1 MPTKA
6 LPPIE
11 TPLQLLRLS
20 CRGKTFLDHAG
31 TVVEDPTI
39 DDYGFEARPQRE
51 VAYDATCA
59 FVDQSGNCGGYGSP
73 GGCASSDEGGGSGSE
88 WSWEEREYRPT
99 YSDTKHSTATNKRHA
114 PSATRAGA
122 EVQAPAVVA
131 RGSPP
136 SNFSCACCGK
146 GSGHTLQLPWNVFQ
160 TAYRRHGEAHA
171 IGCLVAMGTM
181 LERKQTAEVLK
192 RVTVCKEVK
201 CMIAMDMRDAN
212 DHAQWL
218 ETVKQRPQAELGTPR
233 KGQSVAF
240 RKNIELLRCLFD
252 QTNPVL
258 SAAQVT
264 ALFEYV
270 VLNSQQVQE
279 NEKRF
284 IATAMAIVENPVHF
298 PFVFPQPQL
307 LVDRIA
313 RLPRNYALNVV
324 LPHILDTELDRFRWN
339 AKFKRVLETAAPKA
353 SDAIFAAMCD
363 INSEANGREREDG
376 RLVHR
381 LTQEASDA
389 CRAVFTTDGFQDALA
404 LAVKASPKYTL
415 NYAGGSLAMN
425 SVGGRHGL
433 GKGAPRYQQYELLRI
448 LAGSEHK
455 GVAVGRG
462 AASAPTCGSRQADS
476 GVHTHERYVAV
487 FLAEGLCHDEAVDR
501 AAIFVEHHKAGNLV
515 GKEKLGKGQERAKA
529 CHALRPLSKPV
540 AFKYSAR
547 SAPTHLAQLRLGGAL
562 TELTPLTPL
571 RKKPRF

>member
-1 MPTKA
+1 MPSKA

-31 TVVEDPTI
+31 TVVEDATI
-39 DDYGFEARPQRE
+39 DDYGFEPRAQRE
-51 VAYDATCA
+51 VAYDAGSA
-59 FVDQSGNCGGYGSP
+59 YVDQGGNCGGYGSP
-73 GGCASSDEGGGSGSE
+73 DGGVSGDEGCGSGSE
-88 WSWEEREYRPT
+88 WSWEEREYMPA
-99 YSDTKHSTATNKRHA
+99 YSDTRHSTATNKRHA
-114 PSATRAGA
+114 PSAARSGA

-136 SNFSCACCGK
+136 SNFTCACCGK
-146 GSGHTLQLPWNVFQ
+146 GNGHTLQLPWNVFQ
-160 TAYRRHGEAHA
+160 TAYRRHGPVHA
-171 IGCLVAMGTM
+171 VNCVVAMGTM
-181 LERKQTAEVLK
+181 LERKQTTEVLK
-192 RVTVCKEVK
+192 RVTVCKDAK

-218 ETVKQRPQAELGTPR
+218 ETAKQRPQAELGTPR
-233 KGQSVAF
+233 KGQSATF
-240 RKNIELLRCLFD
+240 RKNAELLRCMYS
-252 QTNPVL
+252 QATPAL

-298 PFVFPQPQL
+298 PYVFPQPQA

-313 RLPRNYALNVV
+313 RLPRTYALNVV
-324 LPHILDTELDRFRWN
+324 LPHLLDTELDNFRWK

-363 INSEANGREREDG
+363 INSEANGRERENG

-381 LTQEASDA
+381 LTQDASAA
-389 CRAVFTTDGFQDALA
+389 CHALFTPQGFQDALA
-404 LAVKASPKYTL
+404 KAIEASPKYTL
-415 NYAGGSLAMN
+415 SYAGGSLAMS
-425 SVGGRHGL
+425 SVGGRNGL
-433 GKGAPRYQQYELLRI
+433 GKGASRYQQYELLRI

-455 GVAVGRG
+455 GVAIAHG

-487 FLAEGLCHDEAVDR
+487 FLAEGFCHDEAVDR
-501 AAIFVEHHKAGNLV
+501 ASIFVEHHKAGNLV

-529 CHALRPLSKPV
+529 CHVLRSLSKPV

-547 SAPTHLAQLRLGGAL
+547 SAPTHLAQLRLGGAC
-562 TELTPLTPL
+562 TALTPLTPL
-571 RKKPRF
+571 RKKARC